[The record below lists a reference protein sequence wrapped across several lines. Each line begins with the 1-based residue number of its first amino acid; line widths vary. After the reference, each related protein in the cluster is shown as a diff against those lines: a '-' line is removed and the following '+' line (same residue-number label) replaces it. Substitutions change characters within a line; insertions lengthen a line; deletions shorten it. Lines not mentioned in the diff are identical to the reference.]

1 MNACPAKPTNANQDS
16 LFGALHKISRPR
28 ERINTLSTN
37 IPLVGSEKRIIRKL
51 DSIEESAFCLR
62 INIPCGVKNK
72 GTISQNNRKKIMS
85 ITTFAANGLKT
96 VSNPTT
102 NDEGTSKT
110 ARIITHNT
118 DSNTVWT
125 IERKR
130 LIPASSS
137 F

>member
-1 MNACPAKPTNANQDS
+1 MNAWPAKPTNASHES
-16 LFGALHKISRPR
+16 LFGALHKISKPR
-28 ERINTLSTN
+28 ERINTLNTN
-37 IPLVGSEKRIIRKL
+37 IPLVGREKRIIRKL
-51 DSIEESAFCLR
+51 DRIEESAFCLR

-72 GTISQNNRKKIMS
+72 GTINQNNRKKIMS

-102 NDEGTSKT
+102 KDEGMNKT

-125 IERKR
+125 IERR
-130 LIPASSS
+130 RPTPASFSL
-137 F
+137 